1 MGTGNASG
9 SGGLD
14 RPEVAQVKQQQQ
26 SDAQRL
32 NDPAMQARGYRIDTD
47 TDSKTM
53 RIVFFG
59 QHGQTDIRTYMVL
72 DTPESYEMAALILK
86 NYDRLEGID
95 K

>member
-1 MGTGNASG
+1 MGISMMT
-9 SGGLD
+9 
-14 RPEVAQVKQQQQ
+14 QQ

-32 NDPAMQARGYRIDTD
+32 NDPAMQTKGYRIDTD
-47 TDSKTM
+47 VESKTM

-59 QHGQTDIRTYMVL
+59 QHGQTDIRGYMVL
-72 DTPESYEMAALILK
+72 DAPESYDFGSLVLK